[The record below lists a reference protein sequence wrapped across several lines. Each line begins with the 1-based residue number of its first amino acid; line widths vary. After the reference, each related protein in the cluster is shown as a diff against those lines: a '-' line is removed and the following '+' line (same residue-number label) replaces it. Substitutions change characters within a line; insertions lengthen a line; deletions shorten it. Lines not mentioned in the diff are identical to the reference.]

1 MLSVGQQ
8 KMNPWIKQRLPQ
20 LFAIAFWVLLVIVG
34 FAYIRANDL
43 TLSDFAGQLQTV
55 FTATPY
61 GAFLFVGIYLLRPLI
76 LFPAS
81 WLTLLGGNVFGLLP
95 GFLLV
100 LFAGTLS
107 AITPY
112 LVGRWFAP
120 DSIRT
125 ENPLYRFTSLI
136 QNNPFQAVLL
146 PRLLGFPYDVVSIG
160 AGSLRIPIGVFLIAT
175 LLGNVIGSFVY
186 VGIGA
191 SLQGDITT
199 GEISVDPGI
208 LVLSIGAAAL
218 SLGLSRLLKR
228 GETPDA

>member
-1 MLSVGQQ
+1 MIT
-8 KMNPWIKQRLPQ
+8 WIKQHQLQ
-20 LFAIAFWVLLVIVG
+20 LFAIAFWVVLVIAG
-34 FAYIRANDL
+34 FSYIRVNDL
-43 TLSDFAGQLQTV
+43 TLNEVASQLQTL
-55 FTATPY
+55 FTETPY
-61 GAFLFVGIYLLRPLI
+61 GALLFIGIYLLRPLI

-81 WLTLLGGNVFGLLP
+81 WLTLLGGNVFGLIP

-120 DSIRT
+120 ESIRT
-125 ENPLYRFTSLI
+125 DNPLARFTTLI
-136 QNNPFQAVLL
+136 QNNPFQAVLI
-146 PRLLGFPYDVVSIG
+146 PRLLGFPYDVVSLG
-160 AGSLRIPIGVFLIAT
+160 AGSLRIPIGVFFLAT

-199 GEISVDPGI
+199 GEIQVDPA
-208 LVLSIGAAAL
+208 VLAVSIAAAGV
-218 SLGLSRLLKR
+218 SLALSRLLKR
-228 GETPDA
+228 RESSDA